1 VYRDRFSGNGR
12 ILSMTQNRGRL
23 MLEVS
28 GLNKKF
34 GQVHAVNNLNFEVRR
49 GEVFGFLGPNGAGK
63 STTMR
68 IITCFIPPTSGSV
81 RVDGMDTAEHDLA
94 VRRKIGYLPES
105 TPLYSDMTVKE
116 YLTFAGKVRNLKGR
130 QLKDRMDAMF
140 SVCALTKMAGR
151 QIGKLSKG
159 YRQRVGLAQA
169 MIHDPE
175 LLILDEPMS
184 GLDPNQII
192 EIRHLIKKI
201 GVEKTVIYCSH
212 ILSEVSATC
221 DRILIIKDGRIVATG
236 TPDDLTAGHRSGSQY
251 SLRVK
256 ADKSSL
262 KSGLSSVSEVSG
274 VDVGDGQ
281 DGWYNVQIN
290 TNSKDDIGE
299 ELFRCIVK
307 NDWSLSELRRDHT
320 SLEEVFTQLTGGGK

>member
-1 VYRDRFSGNGR
+1 
-12 ILSMTQNRGRL
+12 MTQKSSPL
-23 MLEVS
+23 MLSVR

-34 GQVHAVNNLNFEVRR
+34 GQVHAVNNLNFEVRK

-68 IITCFIPPTSGSV
+68 IITCFIPQTSGTV
-81 RVDGMDTAEHDLA
+81 LVDGVDTTVNNLE

-116 YLTFAGKVRNLKGR
+116 YLKFVGEVRNLSGSK
-130 QLKDRMDAMF
+130 LKSRTDEMF
-140 SVCALTKMAGR
+140 TVCGLTKMANR

-169 MIHDPE
+169 MIHNPD

-201 GVEKTVIYCSH
+201 GEEKTVIYCSH

-221 DRILIIKDGRIVATG
+221 DRILIIKDGRIAASG
-236 TPDDLTAGHRSGSQY
+236 TPDELTSGHKSGGRY
-251 SLRVK
+251 MLRVK
-256 ADKSSL
+256 GEKSKIESEL
-262 KSGLSSVSEVSG
+262 SKIDGVSHLELCESGKEN
-274 VDVGDGQ
+274 
-281 DGWYNVQIN
+281 WHEAQIHTDTKN
-290 TNSKDDIGE
+290 DIGE
-299 ELFRCIVK
+299 SLFNCIVQSG
-307 NDWSLSELRRDHT
+307 WSLSELRRDQT
-320 SLEEVFTQLTGGGK
+320 SLEEVFTQLTTRENL